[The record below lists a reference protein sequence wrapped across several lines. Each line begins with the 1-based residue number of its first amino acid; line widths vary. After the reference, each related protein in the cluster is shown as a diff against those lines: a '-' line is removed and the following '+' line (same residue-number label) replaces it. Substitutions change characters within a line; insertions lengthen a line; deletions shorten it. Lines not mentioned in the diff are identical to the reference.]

1 MKLRGI
7 AAALLTLAPACCVA
21 QAADLDCN
29 EYTGGV
35 EQAMRKPGHEAAC
48 YRLGLQF
55 VREAG
60 PYNRRLEQAEMIFN
74 TLRRFRPQS
83 AYGYIGIAEVKM
95 RRREIGLQSEDS
107 ILVIHDEAT
116 LAMRI
121 APHMA
126 DAYLTLGRADL
137 LAGCLPCAR
146 RSAERAGEL
155 GADQPWLAL
164 LRSRI
169 AEQSGKRDEARALLQ
184 PAAIAPGLSRE
195 AFYSLRLALAELELR
210 ARNYEAAERWL
221 ASAAEAEPEDP
232 YLIIKRAQVRLYDIG
247 DVDGAVA
254 IATQN
259 HLVARTG
266 DVKRLLAV
274 ARYVAW
280 SRDRIAG
287 KQVEDLGRL
296 AQASYVAP
304 ESAWVACARHP
315 VLAKEFSVMLEAG
328 ITSAIDAR
336 DEMGD
341 TALLAAVAGGNETAA
356 RLLVARG
363 ADVNAEDR
371 YRHRP
376 LLFAAERSDAVLAR
390 VLLDAGAKV
399 DYEDLDHRSPLLVA
413 VQKQNAALASML
425 LQHRGTAQTVPPRAS
440 EMLAAA
446 AVGDD
451 VATLKVLLEAKIPA
465 DTAGAGRPT
474 ALVMAVLSRSRN
486 AAQLLLQY
494 GADPGPALDAARS
507 VDDNALLELLKHSAK
522 RSI

>member
-1 MKLRGI
+1 M
-7 AAALLTLAPACCVA
+7 TLAPACCLA
-21 QAADLDCN
+21 QATDLACN
-29 EYTGGV
+29 EFNTGGV
-35 EQAMRKPGHEAAC
+35 EQAMGKPGHEAAC
-48 YRLGLQF
+48 YRLGLSF
-55 VREAG
+55 VRQAG

-95 RRREIGLQSEDS
+95 RRREIGMQSDDS
-107 ILVIHDEAT
+107 SAVIHDEAT

-137 LAGCLPCAR
+137 LVGCLPCAKQ
-146 RSAERAGEL
+146 SAQRAGEL
-155 GADQPWLAL
+155 DADLPWLAL
-164 LRSRI
+164 LRSQI
-169 AEQSGKRDEARALLQ
+169 AAQSGKLEEAKAFLE
-184 PAAIAPGLSRE
+184 PATMAPGVSRE

-232 YLIIKRAQVRLYDIG
+232 YLIVRRAQVRLYDRG

-259 HLVARTG
+259 PLVARTA

-287 KQVEDLGRL
+287 KHVEDLARL

-328 ITSAIDAR
+328 ITSAVDAR
-336 DEMGD
+336 DEAGD
-341 TALLAAVAGGNETAA
+341 TALLAAVAGGSEAA
-356 RLLVARG
+356 TRLLVARG

-371 YRHRP
+371 YRRRP
-376 LLFAAERSDAVLAR
+376 LLFAAERSDHVLAKL
-390 VLLDAGAKV
+390 LLDAGAKA
-399 DYEDLDHRSPLLVA
+399 DYEDLEHRSPLLIA
-413 VQKQNAALASML
+413 VQKQDAALAAML
-425 LQHRGTAQTVPPRAS
+425 LKYRRGAQTIPPRAAD
-440 EMLAAA
+440 MLAAA
-446 AVGDD
+446 ARADD
-451 VATLKVLLEAKIPA
+451 VATLQVLLDARIPA

-474 ALVMAVLSRSRN
+474 PLVIAVLSRSRN
-486 AAQLLLQY
+486 AAQMLLKY
-494 GADPGPALDAARS
+494 GADPIPAVDAARS
-507 VDDNALLELLKHSAK
+507 VDDNVLLNLLKRSEKHS
-522 RSI
+522 I